1 MARVLKIKLLDA
13 EGTPLARQS
22 LWLTG
27 CDMLISNDE
36 GVAQFLLSDEARL
49 TLMIN
54 DEEVWC
60 GQASELSV
68 EET

>member
-1 MARVLKIKLLDA
+1 
-13 EGTPLARQS
+13 
-22 LWLTG
+22 
-27 CDMLISNDE
+27 
-36 GVAQFLLSDEARL
+36 LLSDEARL